1 VKRGWLC
8 AAGGKTVCARGADPT
23 PSGRPLNFTV
33 RRLSG
38 RRGDNMQRKFK
49 LSPQQNS
56 LLRLLEEAGAESLAT
71 ALNSLGVQ
79 PSAGHI
85 PIAFV
90 EAVSALIEKGLLCIE
105 SSEGDRW
112 WRDAVFDQSLRSWV
126 SATDRHAELAITTE
140 GMQSLVR

>member
-1 VKRGWLC
+1 MRPRLQSRGI
-8 AAGGKTVCARGADPT
+8 A
-23 PSGRPLNFTV
+23 RPLNFTV

-49 LSPQQNS
+49 LSPQQNA